1 MSQQKRSF
9 DTNMVVLGGRVGWVE
24 GKQLEKSYLLRFTIA
39 TSDYKADGTEYTYWH
54 TCNLW
59 GKYGE
64 RMVDVIKK
72 GTRICVTG
80 TLTSRSYEKD
90 GEKRTSVEVNV
101 NSAYPMAPRQEGQ
114 QQRSSAAP
122 KEENQGDPSP
132 AGEDEIPF

>member
-39 TSDYKADGTEYTYWH
+39 TSDYKADGTEFTYWH

-64 RMVDVIKK
+64 TMQNVIKK
-72 GTRICVTG
+72 GVRICITG

-101 NSAYPMAPRQEGQ
+101 NAAYPMAPRD
-114 QQRSSAAP
+114 QQRSSAPAE
-122 KEENQGDPSP
+122 KQEQQGDPGP
-132 AGEDEIPF
+132 ETTDEIPF

>member
-72 GTRICVTG
+72 GNRICVTG

-101 NSAYPMAPRQEGQ
+101 NSAYPMAARGEQ
-114 QQRSSAAP
+114 QQRPAA
-122 KEENQGDPSP
+122 KEEQQGDPGP
-132 AGEDEIPF
+132 ETTDEIPF